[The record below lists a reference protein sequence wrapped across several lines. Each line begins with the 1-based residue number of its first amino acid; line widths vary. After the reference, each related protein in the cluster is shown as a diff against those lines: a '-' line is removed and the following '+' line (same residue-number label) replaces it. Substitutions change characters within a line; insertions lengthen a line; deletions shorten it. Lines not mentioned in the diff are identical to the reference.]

1 MKFLMPKS
9 FNITRIALRTYQA
22 AILFVG
28 VCALLQTAQAETDVQ
43 MLYRSYDDS
52 RTQVTSPSLDV
63 SSTFN
68 NDQQKVSVGY
78 AQDVVTSSSIDVA
91 AYSSKGK
98 ISEHRNEFSGG
109 LETVVPDG
117 TLSVGYVQSD
127 ENDYHSKIVSAGG
140 TREFFTKNT
149 VAGFGFASGD
159 DTIQS
164 SGNALFDERMRNQ
177 VYSLSLTQIL
187 SKISLIQF
195 LYDFRV
201 ENGYLASPYRKAKFD
216 DGAGNVTTQ
225 NENHPRTR
233 NRNALAVK
241 YNYFFDGISLA
252 TATTYRLYQ
261 DSWGI
266 MSHTLETRLTRD
278 FGKKFSLGFAIRYYT
293 QNKANFYEEYYA
305 DSPAFFTGNKTLA
318 TYHSYLLSLRP
329 AWNVTDHWTIY
340 TKAEM
345 YQQNFGDA
353 VDPISVGI
361 RSDDKPLEISA
372 FVVGLGLSAKF

>member
-1 MKFLMPKS
+1 MKSMQISHLARLLS
-9 FNITRIALRTYQA
+9 SLTITALVLA
-22 AILFVG
+22 FANSAF
-28 VCALLQTAQAETDVQ
+28 AETDVQ

-52 RTQVTSPSLDV
+52 RTQVKSPSLDV

-68 NDQQKVSVGY
+68 NDQQKVSFGY
-78 AQDVVTSSSIDVA
+78 AQDVVTSSSVDVTS
-91 AYSSKGK
+91 YSSKGK

-109 LETVVPDG
+109 IETVVPDG
-117 TLSVGYVQSD
+117 TMSVGYVQSD

-149 VAGFGFASGD
+149 VVGFGFASGD
-159 DTIQS
+159 DTINS
-164 SGNALFDERMRNQ
+164 SGNSTFDERMRNQ

-187 SKISLIQF
+187 SKISLVQF

-233 NRNALAVK
+233 NRNAWAVK
-241 YNYFFDGISLA
+241 YNYFFDKYTLS

-278 FGKKFSLGFAIRYYT
+278 FGPKWSLGFAIRYYT
-293 QNKANFYEEYYA
+293 QGKANFYEEYYSG
-305 DSPAFFTGNKTLA
+305 SPAFYTGNKTLA

-329 AWNVTDHWTIY
+329 AYNVTDHWTVY
-340 TKAEM
+340 LKAET
-345 YQQNFGDA
+345 YQQKFGDA
-353 VDPISVGI
+353 VDPITVAI

-372 FVVGLGLSAKF
+372 FVVGLGVSAKF